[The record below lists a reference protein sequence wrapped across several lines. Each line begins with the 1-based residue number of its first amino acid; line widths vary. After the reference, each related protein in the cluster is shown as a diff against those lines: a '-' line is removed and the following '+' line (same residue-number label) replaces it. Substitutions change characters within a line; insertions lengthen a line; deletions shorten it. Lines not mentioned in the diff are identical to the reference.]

1 MKKYF
6 YLCLITLGCMLTF
19 SACGSN
25 DDDPTLEDIERA
37 AEQGDADIAATL
49 QDNGNELVIFYT
61 SSIGSY
67 KATAKGVYTF
77 DGSSDDSQC
86 IKAILTETYP
96 SAEIAK
102 AVFDLED
109 EEDKINGTV
118 KLNGKQVIID
128 FTNDF
133 KGMPK
138 AEIKKYLEEEIKY
151 LQEEMNHNH

>member
-6 YLCLITLGCMLTF
+6 YLCLIALGCMLTF
-19 SACGSN
+19 SACGS

-37 AEQGDADIAATL
+37 AEQGDADIDATL
-49 QDNGNELVIFYT
+49 KDNGNELVIFYT
-61 SSIGSY
+61 SKLGSY
-67 KATAKGVYTF
+67 TATAKGVYTF
-77 DGSSDDSQC
+77 DGSSDDAQC
-86 IKAILTETYP
+86 IRAILTETYP

-102 AVFDLED
+102 AVFDQED

-118 KLNGKQVIID
+118 KLNGKQIIID